1 MGKNIKIT
9 KFINNSMLDLIY
21 KERED
26 SLYQYD
32 AYDKEEIKKMT
43 VENPITHEDLL
54 VAIKNLPPHFKNTRE
69 LIIEKLERYIERQ
82 NRLIAYDNEKF
93 YKSGFCDGV
102 QMMMEILIK
111 ENNVAN

>member
-54 VAIKNLPPHFKNTRE
+54 VAIKNLPPHFKNTRK
-69 LIIEKLERYIERQ
+69 LIIEKLEGYIERQ

-93 YKSGFCDGV
+93 YKNGFCDGV
-102 QMMMEILIK
+102 QMMLEILK
-111 ENNVAN
+111 EKK